1 MFFFRLT
8 SVPPQIGHL
17 CHLGTLSVMNNYLR
31 YLPYMF
37 TFLPET
43 LTLRGRFDL
52 SGQAIQ
58 WVFGGFDPTCTVSG
72 KEKVSET
79 ARSLKFW
86 IQEEEGFY
94 YPCSENKGTDHSC
107 AVTAQLICALVLA

>member
-58 WVFGGFDPTCTVSG
+58 RVFGGFHQVHHKPTCTVSEKG
-72 KEKVSET
+72 KKLEILDIRRGILLSM
-79 ARSLKFW
+79 
-86 IQEEEGFY
+86 
-94 YPCSENKGTDHSC
+94 
-107 AVTAQLICALVLA
+107 